1 MAHQILSK
9 KHKRVFLGDS
19 FPNAAGNVVSFFFY
33 QLKCTDDLLESMN
46 ETLHRKTRHLTEV
59 LSTSNQKEGNSSRL
73 PLHLLYSESESIDRY
88 SLGLTDRRWRG
99 NEKGLSVLSL
109 LVLPVLLPFIPSIK
123 VAVNQE
129 METSKYT
136 EGLYQ

>member
-9 KHKRVFLGDS
+9 KHKRFFLGS
-19 FPNAAGNVVSFFFY
+19 YPIAAGNVVSFFDL
-33 QLKCTDDLLESMN
+33 LKCTDDQLESMN

-59 LSTSNQKEGNSSRL
+59 LSTSNRKEGISSRL
-73 PLHLLYSESESIDRY
+73 PLQLLYSESESIERY

-109 LVLPVLLPFIPSIK
+109 LVLPVLLPSIPSIK

-129 METSKYT
+129 TEISKYT